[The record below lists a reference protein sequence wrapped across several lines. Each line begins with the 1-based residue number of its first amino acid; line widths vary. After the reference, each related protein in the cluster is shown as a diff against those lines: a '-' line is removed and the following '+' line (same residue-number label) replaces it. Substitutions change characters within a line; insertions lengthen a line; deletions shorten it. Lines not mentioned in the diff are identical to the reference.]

1 MNNSN
6 ILNWFKLNQ
15 PKFSID
21 ELKHIK
27 KFDELSSRHVESP
40 EDCQAFGKQIGYNNA
55 LDFYKEHGII
65 PELNHTT
72 IVLDHWQK
80 YIEFGKVKGHNQ
92 AVKVLIRQENNL

>member
-21 ELKHIK
+21 ELTHIK
-27 KFDELSSRHVESP
+27 KFDELSSQHVESP
-40 EDCQAFGKQIGYNNA
+40 ANCQEFGHQIGYNNA
-55 LDFYKEHGII
+55 LDFYKEHRII
-65 PELNHTT
+65 PDLNHTT

-80 YIEFGKVKGHNQ
+80 YIEFGKVKGHNK
-92 AVKVLIRQENNL
+92 AVADLIQKELSL